1 MTLNIKPY
9 RQRVE
14 VVIWK
19 RSKILVTI
27 NPAEDGS
34 VWYGLPGGGI
44 DDGED
49 LEKAIVRE
57 TLEEVGVVVKDL
69 KHTGIMGQTEK
80 YNSSANPHREEKY
93 RGSQTHLFAADY
105 DKRDMSIMLT
115 SKDAVDTVWMSA
127 RIAHELFKKHFLKS
141 GGSGDHS
148 FRYLEAFL

>member
-19 RSKILVTI
+19 RSKVLVTI
-27 NPAEDGS
+27 NPMADGG

-44 DDGED
+44 DDN
-49 LEKAIVRE
+49 EKPEVAVVRE
-57 TLEEVGVVVKDL
+57 TLQEVGVVMKEL
-69 KHTGIMGQTEK
+69 THTGILGQTEK
-80 YNSSANPHREEKY
+80 YKSSANPDREEKY

-105 DKRDMSIMLT
+105 AGRDTSIMGVEG
-115 SKDAVDTVWMSA
+115 DAVDTVWMSA

-141 GGSGDHS
+141 GGSGDHAV
-148 FRYLEAFL
+148 RYLENFL